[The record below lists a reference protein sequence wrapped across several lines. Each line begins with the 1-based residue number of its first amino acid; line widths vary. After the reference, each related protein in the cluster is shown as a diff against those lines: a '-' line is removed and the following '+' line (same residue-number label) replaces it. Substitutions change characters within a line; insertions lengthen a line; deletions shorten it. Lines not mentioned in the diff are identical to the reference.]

1 MSYIKLENN
10 IIQRFLSG
18 MKNVEIELT
27 RATKSLSIPQVRCKH
42 KWWIW
47 LFIANDEFDCLSFAL
62 KLLRTIII
70 NMWIACTLLPIPMQI
85 LNVIMRNR
93 GEGETVSPIQIKTH
107 AYKYNN
113 KNNHHKA
120 NTECDYEK

>member
-1 MSYIKLENN
+1 MVNLIVYHLH
-10 IIQRFLSG
+10 L
-18 MKNVEIELT
+18 
-27 RATKSLSIPQVRCKH
+27 
-42 KWWIW
+42 
-47 LFIANDEFDCLSFAL
+47 ND
-62 KLLRTIII
+62 
-70 NMWIACTLLPIPMQI
+70 
-85 LNVIMRNR
+85 NVIMRNR